1 MVKSVVLE
9 TKNIS
14 FGSDITVKSQL
25 PRLNEHFRVT
35 TWKLPFKKNE
45 VSSKTD
51 HESEIENTNFR

>member
-1 MVKSVVLE
+1 MVKSVVLA

-35 TWKLPFKKNE
+35 T
-45 VSSKTD
+45 
-51 HESEIENTNFR
+51 